1 MRDEMTDSEYQDEE
15 RKPRLRV
22 LIADDVQE
30 TRRGT
35 RLMLALNPEVEVVA
49 IAHNGRQAIEL
60 TQKHRPDIALMD
72 INMPELDGLSAIR
85 AMHEINPGL
94 VCVVISAERDNQTLR
109 EAMSVGVREY
119 LIKPFTT
126 EELDLAMERASQLV
140 RENKERAEKDAQL
153 REQREAY
160 LTQLAH
166 EYAKARRTDDQAV
179 EVFEQLAENPNCEL
193 RWLMTLAMI
202 YVVRQKWDR
211 LKILSARLEKRK
223 KARNKRPPE
232 D

>member
-35 RLMLALNPEVEVVA
+35 RLMLALNPDVEVVA
-49 IAHNGRQAIEL
+49 IAHDGRQAIEL
-60 TQKHRPDIALMD
+60 TKKHRPDIALMD

-85 AMHEINPGL
+85 AMHEINPGM
-94 VCVVISAERDNQTLR
+94 VCVVISAERDNQILR

-140 RENKERAEKDAQL
+140 RENKERAKKDAQI
-153 REQREAY
+153 RNQREAY
-160 LTQLAH
+160 LIQLAH

-179 EVFEQLAENPNCEL
+179 EVFEQLAENPHCEL

-202 YVVRQKWDR
+202 YVVRQKWGR
-211 LKILSARLEKRK
+211 LKILSARLENRK
-223 KARNKRPPE
+223 KQKNKRQYE